1 MDVILPDDTA
11 NLDVN
16 AKTGAG
22 NVTVEMGSGV
32 TGNNII
38 NAQSGAGNVL
48 VCVPASLAARI
59 HATTGL
65 GKAIVDSR
73 FSKQDGNLYQSPNYD
88 SALDKVE
95 ITVNSGAG
103 NVSVNIK

>member
-1 MDVILPDDTA
+1 MDVILPDDIA
-11 NLDVN
+11 NLDVD

-22 NVTVEMGSGV
+22 NVTVEMGSDV

-38 NAQSGAGNVL
+38 NAQSGAGNV
-48 VCVPASLAARI
+48 VVFIPGSLAARI

-73 FSKQDGNLYQSPNYD
+73 FSKLDGNLYQSPDYD

-95 ITVNSGAG
+95 INVNSGAG
-103 NVSVNIK
+103 NVSVNTK